1 MTDVRLREVV
11 EGDLP
16 VFFANQLD
24 AEATAMAAWPSRDL
38 DAHMARWARIM
49 ADETLVARTV
59 LADGEIAGDIG
70 SWEHDGVREV
80 GYWLGRAFWGRGIA
94 TLALEQLL
102 EIIQVR
108 PVRAHVARTNVASAR
123 VLEKC
128 GFAVVGEDEHDGVA
142 ELVLELPGA

>member
-1 MTDVRLREVV
+1 VTDVRLREVV
-11 EGDLP
+11 EDDLL

-24 AEATAMAAWPSRDL
+24 GEATAMAAWPSRDL
-38 DAHMARWARIM
+38 DAHMARWARIL
-49 ADETLVARTV
+49 ADETAVARTV

-108 PVRAHVARTNVASAR
+108 PIRAHVARTNVASAR

-128 GFAVVGEDEHDGVA
+128 GFAVVGEDEHDGGA